1 MKLSYM
7 KAAVSAF
14 AALLFVGAAPLQ
26 AQQAHTHDHETCS
39 VIYPTGQDSVALQRI
54 MAGATYHRRQAVAA
68 EGKAAEPAKPIFNSG
83 EVYRFRVALLMTPEV
98 LGDFA
103 NGDPAT
109 VHAWWDRVEA
119 ELNQYYRNDVG
130 IELVLVKD
138 DRLIMHENT
147 TEYPIRNT
155 SGSLVSE
162 SGTPIINAL
171 IGEFSYDIG
180 LMITNG
186 TGSLAG
192 QAALGGAASRYQKAR
207 GFARPI
213 ITTIAHEMGHLFGAK
228 HTHYIS
234 DGDFVEPGSGRSIMS
249 YGSPRDFFAM
259 SSIAAMRRTLRAL
272 NVYLTPDCDPEK
284 ADYSRNSDTEGTNL
298 AYAYLEEGDQPEI
311 DGNRLPEEYVVTA
324 GSNFQF
330 HIPLKSTTDQPLYF
344 VAHGMDIALDGGAN
358 ALQPHY
364 KPTVSEAQMF
374 QPYYDTPTAV
384 ADDAV
389 NPYVPYSDASRVGLY
404 KFGVAVRQNS
414 LYDSR
419 YINLRIVEGEP
430 FTANITKPTNFIS
443 YKWGVEYTLTW
454 SPLTEVY
461 GPNSRVRISLST
473 DFGQTFPYILADNLP
488 NTGTWSGA
496 FPFITIGMTPY
507 RDYPQEVNGGA
518 FKVEIVGEAPYA
530 VMPVIPYY
538 KNGSETIYSGGFT
551 LDQSTARY
559 LFKEKSTGND
569 APEPYVRL
577 ASADDLPADAPE
589 LIAYR
594 STNTSTTYATT
605 YKQEEEGRIVRR
617 TWTATVSGTPYTYTQ
632 IFELPETQQ
641 PNAALQKAVR
651 DAAAEAAELVRHEGE
666 PGYPL
671 PTLPAYKTLVKRFAK
686 VTDAAGF
693 LKPDYE
699 TADGEALVEAI
710 ETLRNCADDE
720 IVYPEEGRYLL
731 RSYQALPASTPYYYY
746 KRVADGEYVTET
758 WPVDHA
764 EATPLNLTNSGGYV
778 VLKDA
783 EDNLPYLGGMTN
795 SMYSDFVLRRGFT
808 WGSFTF
814 LSHTLQQAMLSRSG
828 NTFSLNH
835 QYTNDPKGY
844 LCNNNLG
851 MIVSTDFQFVP
862 VIEAETQPRPATFYR
877 LRSRASGRFVTL
889 PEGQATGTA
898 LQLAL
903 NPNENNV
910 LMRDGDKLLAYA
922 TGLYLNC
929 TQHAPLAQSGAYT
942 FQPHPTEPGAYALQA
957 GGSYLSSN
965 GSAFSTAASAD
976 GEKTAWE
983 LVPVALLPVS
993 VSAPGYATLYSPA
1006 TLLADDGL
1014 KAYVGA
1020 FNSAENKF
1028 RLTNV
1033 GEIIPAE
1040 QGVIIKA
1047 EEGLHLLAVTE
1058 QTSGATSDFT
1068 GNFATVEA
1076 LPNVYTLQNGSV
1088 GVGLYPFANDSEGNI
1103 DGQQLKGFKAYW
1115 LPIGITTAAAYA
1127 LDFDDVS
1134 TAISAA
1140 PTANSAANGTLYD
1153 LSGRRVNRP
1162 VRGIYIKGGRKIV
1175 Y

>member
-1 MKLSYM
+1 MKHCFKFAAGSALAALSLSY
-7 KAAVSAF
+7 
-14 AALLFVGAAPLQ
+14 AAPMQ
-26 AQQAHTHDHETCS
+26 AQQEHTHDHETCS
-39 VIYPTGQDSVALQRI
+39 VIYPTGEDSVALQRI
-54 MAGATYHRRQAVAA
+54 LAGATYLRRQAVAA
-68 EGKAAEPAKPIFNSG
+68 EGKAAEVKKPIYNSG

-103 NGDPAT
+103 NGDPTT
-109 VHAWWDRVEA
+109 VRTWWEKVET
-119 ELNQYYRNDVG
+119 ELNKYYRQDVG
-130 IELVLVKD
+130 IELEVVKD
-138 DRLIMHENT
+138 ERLIMHENT

-162 SGTPIINAL
+162 SGTPIINYL
-171 IGEFSYDIG
+171 IGEFNYDIG

-192 QAALGGAASRYQKAR
+192 QAALGGVASRYQKAR

-272 NVYLTPDCDPEK
+272 NVYLTPDCDLEK
-284 ADYSRNSDTEGTNL
+284 VDYSRNSDTEGTNL

-330 HIPLKSTTDQPLYF
+330 HIPLKSSTDQPLYF

-430 FTANITKPTNFIS
+430 FTANITKPSNFNS
-443 YKWGVEYTLTW
+443 FKWGVAYTITW

-473 DFGQTFPYILADNLP
+473 DFGQTFPYILADDLP
-488 NTGTWSGA
+488 NTGIWSGS
-496 FPFITIGMTPY
+496 FPFITIGKTPY

-518 FKVEIVGEAPYA
+518 FKVEIIGEAPYA
-530 VMPVIPYY
+530 VLPLIPYY
-538 KNGSETIYSGGFT
+538 KSGSEIVYTGGFT
-551 LDQSTARY
+551 LNQASARY
-559 LFKEKSTGND
+559 LFKEKDTGNA

-577 ASADDLPADAPE
+577 ASAEELPADAPE
-589 LIAYR
+589 LVAYR
-594 STNTSTTYATT
+594 STNTSQTYSTTYNQT
-605 YKQEEEGRIVRR
+605 EEGRIVRR

-651 DAAAEAAELVRHEGE
+651 DAAAETAELVRHEGE

-671 PTLPAYKTLVKRFAK
+671 PTLPAYKALVKQYAK
-686 VTDAAGF
+686 VCDAAGF
-693 LKPDYE
+693 LKPDYD
-699 TADGEALVEAI
+699 TADGEALVAAI

-720 IVYPEEGRYLL
+720 IVYPAEGRYLL

-746 KRVADGEYVTET
+746 KRTADGEYVTET
-758 WPVDHA
+758 WPAAPA
-764 EATPLNLTNSGGYV
+764 EATALQLTHGEGCFY
-778 VLKDA
+778 LKDA
-783 EDNLPYLGGMTN
+783 DGNLPYLGGMTN
-795 SMYSDFVLRRGFT
+795 SMYTDFVLRRGFT
-808 WGSFTF
+808 WGSFTL

-835 QYTNDPKGY
+835 QYKDDPKGY

-851 MIVSTDFQFVP
+851 MIVSSDFQFVP
-862 VIEAETQPRPATFYR
+862 VIEAATQPRPATFYR
-877 LRSRASGRFVTL
+877 LRSRATGRFVTL
-889 PEGQATGTA
+889 PDGQATGTA

-903 NPNENNV
+903 TPNENNV

-922 TGLYLNC
+922 SGLYLNG
-929 TQHAPLAQSGAYT
+929 TQHAPLSQSGAYS
-942 FQPHPTEPGAYALQA
+942 FEPHPTEPGAYALQA
-957 GGSYLSSN
+957 GGAYLSSQ
-965 GSAFSTAASAD
+965 GTAFGTAAVAED
-976 GEKTAWE
+976 AKTAWE

-993 VSAPGYATLYSPA
+993 VSAAGYATLYSPA

-1014 KAYVGA
+1014 KAYVGT
-1020 FNSAENKF
+1020 FKSAENKF

-1040 QGVIIKA
+1040 QGVVIKA

-1058 QTSGATSDFT
+1058 QTSALTSDLT
-1068 GNFATVEA
+1068 GNFATIEA
-1076 LPNVYTLQNGSV
+1076 LPNVYTLQNGAE
-1088 GVGLYPFANDSEGNI
+1088 GVGLYPFANNSEGNV
-1103 DGQQLKGFKAYW
+1103 DGLQLKGFKAYW
-1115 LPIGITTAAAYA
+1115 VSPGITPVAAYA
-1127 LDFDDVS
+1127 LDFDDV
-1134 TAISAA
+1134 TTGIAAA

-1153 LSGRRVNRP
+1153 LSGRRVSRP